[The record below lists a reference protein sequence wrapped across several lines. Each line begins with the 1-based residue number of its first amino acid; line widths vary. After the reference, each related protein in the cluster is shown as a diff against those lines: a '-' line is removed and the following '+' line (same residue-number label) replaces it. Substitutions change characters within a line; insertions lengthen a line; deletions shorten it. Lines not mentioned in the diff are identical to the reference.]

1 MQSWIGLTEVVVPA
15 EPATVASI
23 DVHDD
28 VGQVKAAE
36 SISNTLTVTAGRVLA
51 GLLVDVGNKVGKRI
65 GLNDE
70 SNGNLG
76 VLLEDGNNGYKGQS
90 GHKEHSEGIIL
101 RSMYSVL

>member
-1 MQSWIGLTEVVVPA
+1 MRLTQVVVPA

-28 VGQVKAAE
+28 VGQVKTLK
-36 SISNTLTVTAGRVLA
+36 SISNTITVTASRVLA
-51 GLLVDVGNKVGKRI
+51 GLLVDVGDKVGKRI

-76 VLLEDGNNGYKGQS
+76 VLLEDGDDG
-90 GHKEHSEGIIL
+90 
-101 RSMYSVL
+101 